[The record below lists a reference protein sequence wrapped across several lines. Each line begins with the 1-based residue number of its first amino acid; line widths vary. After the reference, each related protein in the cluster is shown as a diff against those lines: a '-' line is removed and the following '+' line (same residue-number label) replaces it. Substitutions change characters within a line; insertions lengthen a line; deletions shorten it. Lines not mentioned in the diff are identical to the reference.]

1 MNREIKFRAKNKNNN
16 EWYYSY
22 IDIELKQERIER
34 ELERREF
41 WRQIEIGDLLIKTL
55 GQSTNLKDKNGK
67 EIYFGDI
74 IKKNRGIYGEENFEV
89 IWDNGSCFISKNE
102 KIEDYLLGHCNS
114 GEIIGNGLERLFID
128 FR

>member
-34 ELERREF
+34 ELESREF

-55 GQSTNLKDKNGK
+55 GSICCAMITQSPCRNPQMIPISNL
-67 EIYFGDI
+67 IAAQSI
-74 IKKNRGIYGEENFEV
+74 CSILSIV
-89 IWDNGSCFISKNE
+89 I
-102 KIEDYLLGHCNS
+102 
-114 GEIIGNGLERLFID
+114 
-128 FR
+128 